1 MNPFKSAV
9 WVIGIVATWL
19 VIAPLCATAQ
29 VVGGWPVGATPIV
42 QGPTLADTVRNA
54 AQATSDQVRITA
66 RVAVDMGGRAR
77 SGGYRMQD
85 FSTDYQNLLV
95 QFESLRA
102 TFHQLAQLAVQL
114 QTARAANA
122 VAELDAGLNIISEAF
137 APVQQEFQAGTLN
150 RDTIVRMCQVLSE
163 ALKEWQKEL
172 KKDTSRLGMIR

>member
-1 MNPFKSAV
+1 
-9 WVIGIVATWL
+9 
-19 VIAPLCATAQ
+19 
-29 VVGGWPVGATPIV
+29 
-42 QGPTLADTVRNA
+42 
-54 AQATSDQVRITA
+54 
-66 RVAVDMGGRAR
+66 
-77 SGGYRMQD
+77 MQD

-137 APVQQEFQAGTLN
+137 APVQQESQAGTLN